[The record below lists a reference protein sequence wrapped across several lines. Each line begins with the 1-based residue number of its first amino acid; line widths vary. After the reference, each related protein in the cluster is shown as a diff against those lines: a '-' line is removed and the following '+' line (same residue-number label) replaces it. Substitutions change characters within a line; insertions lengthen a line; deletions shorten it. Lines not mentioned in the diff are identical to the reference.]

1 MTQSK
6 YSKYTVHDTWGHR
19 LLRGFCS
26 CLVPGTGQLMGGARK
41 RGYVLLGLVV
51 AITVALILIVLTAVE
66 DLDQIVAWLLEPT
79 NLLVLLIIDVV
90 LVVLRVYAVA
100 DAVWLKRTR
109 WGSANKRGSGGE
121 AGPSLSGSG
130 GAGWKTPLAIAGV
143 VLVFAFTV
151 FPHAWV
157 GYQYVWK
164 FRDVLTSVFQ
174 APTTTTIPP
183 TTTTDA
189 GSASTDNTLPAVTT
203 TTVTPVT
210 VDPGADGR
218 LTILFLGSD
227 AGAGRVGARCD
238 TTMIASFD
246 MNTGWIS
253 LFSLPRNAGDVP
265 LSEEAQKAIGVKVY
279 PNLFNALYG
288 AAWKVWKSHPELA
301 PEGGDPGAEV
311 VRDTASL
318 ILGIP
323 IDYYAVVDMLGLVDL
338 VDVVGGVDIYFEKP
352 LHMGISSPT
361 EDGKYIYFDA
371 VAGNNHFGGLEAL
384 AYART
389 RHDSDD
395 YVRMGRQRCLIAAL
409 MDQSGMTE
417 LIWNFPAIM
426 DVIKNNI
433 RTDIPI
439 SALQELVKLRSKLK
453 TDEMITMGFNW
464 PKYTKGTAG
473 NPNPEQNGWVLN
485 LKAIQAMVTKVFE
498 HPEEVLA
505 ESSSATGADSSDC
518 WKKPQGQ

>member
-1 MTQSK
+1 MAQPQ
-6 YSKYTVHDTWGHR
+6 YNKYTVRDTWGHR
-19 LLRGFCS
+19 LLRGLCS
-26 CLVPGTGQLMGGARK
+26 CLIPGTGQLLGGARK
-41 RGYVLLGLVV
+41 RGYVLLGIVV

-66 DLDQIVAWLLEPT
+66 DVDQIVTWILEPT
-79 NLLVLLIIDVV
+79 NLLILLIVDVV
-90 LVVLRVYAVA
+90 LVVFRVYAVA
-100 DAVWLKRTR
+100 DAVWLRRTR
-109 WGSANKRGSGGE
+109 WSAESRRRAARG
-121 AGPSLSGSG
+121 ASG
-130 GAGWKTPLAIAGV
+130 GAKWTMPLAIAG
-143 VLVFAFTV
+143 LVFLLAFTV
-151 FPHAWV
+151 FPHVWV

-174 APTTTTIPP
+174 PAATTTTAS
-183 TTTTDA
+183 TTTTLD
-189 GSASTDNTLPAVTT
+189 GSLSTDSTVPASTT
-203 TTVTPVT
+203 TTVAPVK

-246 MNTGWIS
+246 LNTGRIA
-253 LFSLPRNAGDVP
+253 LFSLPRNAGNVP
-265 LSEEAQKAIGVKVY
+265 LSPEAQKAIGVKVY

-288 AAWKVWKSHPELA
+288 AAWKVWKAHPELA

-318 ILGIP
+318 ILGIT

-338 VDVVGGVDIYFEKP
+338 VDVMGGVDVYFEKP

-361 EDGKYIYFDA
+361 EEGKFLYYDA
-371 VAGNNHFGGLEAL
+371 KVGINHFNGLQAL

-389 RHDSDD
+389 RHDSTD

-409 MDQSGMTE
+409 MAQTSMTE

-426 DVIKNNI
+426 DVVKNNV

-439 SALQELVKLRSKLK
+439 TALQELVKLRSKLK
-453 TDEMITMGFNW
+453 TDEMITIGFNY

-473 NPNPEQNGWVLN
+473 NPIPEQNGWVPN
-485 LKAIQAMVTKVFE
+485 LKLIQATVTKILE
-498 HPEEVLA
+498 NPEAVLA
-505 ESSSATGADSSDC
+505 ESKTTGLDAGDC